1 MRQTFLS
8 GILSIVTITGILA
21 TSGCKKDENTTPP
34 TVNTGTHGQLNVR
47 IANVVGSEA
56 VTFGDTPYVN
66 AAGNRYGISALKY
79 YMSHFSLIK
88 ADNSVLNSGNHE
100 LIDAADSTSCK
111 FTIDS
116 IPNGIYTKVRFY
128 LGVDSGSNR
137 TAVNGGDLD
146 LSNGMHWGWST
157 GYIFFKHE
165 GYFVDN
171 ANTPQWIIYHLGTDN
186 ALATIDVPITAFEV
200 KGNNHTLSLKFDL
213 NRMYASP
220 SLINFNG
227 NNVRQST
234 DFADFGWIRNMKDN
248 APSAFLFDKI
258 K

>member
-56 VTFGDTPYVN
+56 VAFGGTPYTN
-66 AAGNRYGISALKY
+66 AAGNRYGVSILKY
-79 YMSHFSLIK
+79 YISHFSLIK

-100 LIDAADSTSCK
+100 LIDAEDSTTCK

-116 IPNGIYTKVRFY
+116 IPNGTYTKVRFF
-128 LGVDSGSNR
+128 LGVDTGNNHTGLR
-137 TAVNGGDLD
+137 EGDLD
-146 LSNGMHWGWST
+146 PSFGMIWNWKT
-157 GYIFFKHE
+157 GYIFLKHE
-165 GYFVDN
+165 GYFIDST
-171 ANTPQWIIYHLGTDN
+171 NTSQILVYHLGTDN
-186 ALATIDVPITAFEV
+186 ALATIDVPVTAFEV

-220 SLINFNG
+220 AKINFNG
-227 NNVRQST
+227 NNARQST
-234 DFADFGWIRNMKDN
+234 DFADFGWIRDMKEN
-248 APSAFLFDKI
+248 APNAFLFDKI
-258 K
+258 Q